1 MYILWSII
9 SVSTYPCFNMYFLHY
24 WKPKE
29 LLLYGVVQKIFDA
42 KRRFSYSKLLGRLT
56 SQIRM
61 FTFCYM
67 SALPMKYEHF
77 GLFQIRFAPL
87 LYNIIF
93 ELFKSICVTC
103 ITYKSIMTTCEI
115 ITQDLEYFQRSTSIS
130 VLLPQLPSSA
140 THSTSIWNT
149 NTINVKGLSQ
159 LHLGRG
165 SWWQKRARE
174 FWSMQSIKG
183 CQSGPHEGS
192 GKLGR
197 GCVEGSGLMHG
208 AGGCSDPSIP
218 HPQPPS
224 LHLYC
229 LAPAPRTL
237 SSG

>member
-1 MYILWSII
+1 MGWSKKFLMLKGDFHIQNSWEDWLLRSVCSHFATCLPFPWNMNIL
-9 SVSTYPCFNMYFLHY
+9 VCF
-24 WKPKE
+24 
-29 LLLYGVVQKIFDA
+29 
-42 KRRFSYSKLLGRLT
+42 
-56 SQIRM
+56 
-61 FTFCYM
+61 
-67 SALPMKYEHF
+67 
-77 GLFQIRFAPL
+77 RFASL
-87 LYNIIF
+87 HFFIIF
-93 ELFKSICVTC
+93 ELFKSICATC
-103 ITYKSIMTTCEI
+103 ITYKSIMNTCEI

-130 VLLPQLPSSA
+130 VLLPQPPTSA

-149 NTINVKGLSQ
+149 NTINVKCLTQ

-183 CQSGPHEGS
+183 CRSGPHEGS
-192 GKLGR
+192 GKLGGR
-197 GCVEGSGLMHG
+197 CVEGSGLMHG
-208 AGGCSDPSIP
+208 AGGCSDPPIP